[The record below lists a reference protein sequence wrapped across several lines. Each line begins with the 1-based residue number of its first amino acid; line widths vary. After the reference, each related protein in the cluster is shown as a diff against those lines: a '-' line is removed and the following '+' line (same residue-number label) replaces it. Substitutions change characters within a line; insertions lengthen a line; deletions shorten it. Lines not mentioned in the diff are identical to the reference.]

1 MKPAACSCR
10 VSTSF
15 IFERRSDSRTS
26 RFSSPGI
33 AKTHSTPSFSRAA
46 TSRSEPFVTL
56 TGLAGHRLTSLR
68 PARQLPVR
76 PNEVTGVTIRI
87 TFQII
92 LMLWLG
98 LPERSGGRHLGDN
111 LTRPKAGCIDIG
123 DGVFRDPLLLVVG
136 IEDGRPVARSPVV
149 TLTVQRARI
158 VDLEKEFQ
166 QLSIADDLRIK
177 GNFNGFRMIAVI
189 AIGRVRHLAAG
200 VAHPGGNHAGIAAQ
214 QILHTPEAAA
224 GKDCPFCRNCHVIH
238 LSSPCGRRSPSLPE
252 GGTMRPDDAE
262 LSMTM

>member
-33 AKTHSTPSFSRAA
+33 AKMHSTPSFSRAA

-68 PARQLPVR
+68 PAPQVPLL

-92 LMLWLG
+92 LMLGLG
-98 LPERSGGRHLGDN
+98 LPERSGGGHLGDN

-136 IEDGRPVARSPVV
+136 IEDGRPVARSPDGSACSD
-149 TLTVQRARI
+149 RGSGKRI
-158 VDLEKEFQ
+158 PAAVD
-166 QLSIADDLRIK
+166 S
-177 GNFNGFRMIAVI
+177 
-189 AIGRVRHLAAG
+189 
-200 VAHPGGNHAGIAAQ
+200 
-214 QILHTPEAAA
+214 
-224 GKDCPFCRNCHVIH
+224 
-238 LSSPCGRRSPSLPE
+238 
-252 GGTMRPDDAE
+252 
-262 LSMTM
+262 